1 MADLIAFLIEHFQDF
16 EACPPSND
24 LSVLL
29 EEVGFDGAQIDYVL
43 MLLELLTVEPQYSA
57 KLYHEDSIR
66 VYVPEE
72 LDVLPDD
79 VLGLLHFLEK
89 EGALNYEQRE
99 FVIHALLAIQPEDI
113 SVNMAKVLV
122 LLVLWAHRSEL
133 PVLIGDELMMAL
145 HEHAVMN

>member
-16 EACPPSND
+16 EACPPAND
-24 LSVLL
+24 LGVLL

-43 MLLELLTVEPQYSA
+43 MLLELLAVEPQYSA
-57 KLYHEDSIR
+57 ALHHKDSMR

-72 LDVLPDD
+72 VDALPAD
-79 VLGLLHFLEK
+79 VLGLLHFLEQ

-113 SVNMAKVLV
+113 NVNLAKVLA